1 MDRARERWA
10 GAAIGIMIGLL
21 LAGASFAPDGAVAI
35 HGTPA
40 AGNGEPRACTVEPR
54 AFPIWDGTPAVGVEV
69 PLVTT
74 DGPFVPPQGSP
85 ADEVTVEGIT
95 DTVEES
101 IACTNAGETRRV
113 LSLFSD
119 NRVRAFFAG
128 RGAPTPAEI
137 EAILSEAATPV
148 AEADQLQLV
157 AIRDVVRL
165 PDGRAGAI
173 IETRSNDTTF
183 IDFVSFVEEDGR
195 WLIDDSVAIDNS
207 TQVGATPGT

>member
-10 GAAIGIMIGLL
+10 GAAIGLTIGLL
-21 LAGASFAPDGAVAI
+21 LAVASFEPDGSVAI
-35 HGTPA
+35 QGTPA
-40 AGNGEPRACTVEPR
+40 AGNGELRACMVEPR

-69 PLVTT
+69 PPVTT
-74 DGPFVPPQGSP
+74 DGPFVPPQGAA
-85 ADEVTVEGIT
+85 ADEATVEGIT

-101 IACTNAGETRRV
+101 IACTNAGEIRRV

-119 NRVRAFFAG
+119 NRVRTFFAG
-128 RGAPTPAEI
+128 RGAPTPAET
-137 EAILSEAATPV
+137 ESILSEAATPV
-148 AEADQLQLV
+148 PEADQLRLV
-157 AIRDVVRL
+157 TIRDVKRL

-183 IDFVSFVEEDGR
+183 TDFVYFIKEDGR
-195 WLIDDSVAIDNS
+195 WLIDDSVAIDSS